1 MSRNFVVVFVSFF
14 LELESIETRNFKIV
28 KILKNFKNHEK
39 SSWSEGVTR
48 VPPTPLQSRG
58 GGGGGKG
65 TTPPNPVV
73 VVGHPPI

>member
-1 MSRNFVVVFVSFF
+1 MSFF

-28 KILKNFKNHEK
+28 KNFKNLKNHEK

-48 VPPTPLQSRG
+48 VPPPPIQSRG
-58 GGGGGKG
+58 GGGKG
-65 TTPPNPVV
+65 TPPPPNPVV